1 MSNAVPVEPQFRHPP
16 DPDGA
21 PRGAAGGA
29 PGGAPGLAGRGVDGA
44 AEGVRGAVA
53 LYLAIARG
61 AFRRYSTYRAATLAG
76 TFTNTVFGFILAY
89 TFVALWQAR
98 PGLGGYDQTAAVTYI
113 WVSQALLVTVA
124 VWGGGFQDD
133 VQDRF
138 RSGDIAVDLYRPV
151 DFQGWWLAT
160 DLGRAGFHLLSRGTL
175 PMLAGALVFRIR
187 LPEQPLTWLFFLLSV
202 LLAVLV
208 SFGLRFLVSLTG
220 FWLHDSEGVRSVMLV
235 VSMFFS
241 GMLLPLALF
250 PGLLGEVAP
259 VLPWAALVQVPTDVF
274 LERATG
280 TALIGELGF
289 QLAWAAVLVAA
300 GRGVQLLA
308 TRKVVVQGG

>member
-1 MSNAVPVEPQFRHPP
+1 MPNALPAAGAPAASRPGAPP
-16 DPDGA
+16 DP
-21 PRGAAGGA
+21 GGT
-29 PGGAPGLAGRGVDGA
+29 LR
-44 AEGVRGAVA
+44 
-53 LYLAIARG
+53 LYLAVAAG

-76 TFTNTVFGFILAY
+76 AFTNTVFGCILAS

-98 PGLGGYDQTAAVTYI
+98 PGLGGYQQSEAVTYI

-160 DLGRAGFHLLSRGTL
+160 DLGRAAFHLLARGLVPTL
-175 PMLAGALVFRIR
+175 TGALLFRTR
-187 LPEQPLTWLFFLLSV
+187 MPEHPLTWLYF
-202 LLAVLV
+202 LLAVLFAVVV

-220 FWLHDSEGVRSVMLV
+220 FWLHDSEGVRSAVLV
-235 VSMFFS
+235 VAMFFS

-250 PGLLGEVAP
+250 PGPLRAVAEA
-259 VLPWAALVQVPTDVF
+259 LPWAALIQVPTDVF

-280 TALIGELGF
+280 ADLLGAYGF
-289 QLAWAAVLVAA
+289 QLLWAVLLLAA
-300 GRGVQLLA
+300 GRFVQRLA
-308 TRKVVVQGG
+308 THKVVVQGG